1 MSILTLLE
9 LKDGK
14 IRSTSLSAV
23 SCARILAEKTGLK
36 YNLAIIGDAD
46 EKSLEDAAELGA
58 EKVFVA
64 RGEHLKEYTAENY
77 KIAVVNI
84 AEKSGAKYIIASGTA
99 FGKELMPR
107 VAAKLDAGMASEII
121 EVIDG
126 ETFKRLM
133 YAGNVIATVRIRG
146 EKKVLTVRS
155 VAFEKAGKTDGKSD
169 IEEVHITESFEG
181 KRFIK
186 VEETKSERPELTE
199 ASIVVSVGRGI
210 KDPENIKIVE
220 ELADVLGAA
229 IGASRAVV
237 DAGWLP
243 NDYQVGQ
250 TGKTVAPQLY
260 IAVGISGAIQHVAGM
275 KDSKVIVAINKDPEA
290 PIFQVADFG
299 LVADLF
305 QAVPELTQKLKKL
318 KEQSA

>member
-9 LKDGK
+9 IKDGQIK
-14 IRSTSLSAV
+14 KGSLSAV
-23 SCARILAEKTGLK
+23 TCARQIAEKTGLP
-36 YNLAIIGDAD
+36 YNIALVGNPSDQAID
-46 EKSLEDAAELGA
+46 EAAEFGA
-58 EKVFVA
+58 KTVYVVKVPN
-64 RGEHLKEYTAENY
+64 YTAENY
-77 KIAVVNI
+77 KIAVEQIVN
-84 AEKSGAKYIIASGTA
+84 ESSAKYFVALGSA
-99 FGKELMPR
+99 MGKDLAPR
-107 VAAKLDAGMASEII
+107 VAAKLGAGMGSEII

-133 YAGNVIATVRIRG
+133 YAGNIIATIKIKT
-146 EKKVLTVRS
+146 EKKVLTVRGT
-155 VAFEKAGKTDGKSD
+155 AFEKAQKSGGKSD
-169 IEEVHITESFEG
+169 VKSLQPAGTFDK
-181 KRFIK
+181 KRFVK
-186 VEETKSERPELTE
+186 LEETKSTRPELTE
-199 ASIVVSVGRGI
+199 AQVVVSVGRGV
-210 KDPENIKIVE
+210 KDPENIKIVDG
-220 ELADVLGAA
+220 LADILGAA

-290 PIFQVADFG
+290 PIFQVADIG

-305 QAVPELTQKLKKL
+305 QAVPELTEKLKKL

>member
-9 LKDGK
+9 IKDGQIK
-14 IRSTSLSAV
+14 KGSLSAV
-23 SCARILAEKTGLK
+23 TCARQIAEKTGLP
-36 YNLAIIGDAD
+36 YNIALVGNPSDQAID
-46 EKSLEDAAELGA
+46 EAAEFGA
-58 EKVFVA
+58 KTVYVVKVPN
-64 RGEHLKEYTAENY
+64 YTAENY
-77 KIAVVNI
+77 KIAVEQIVN
-84 AEKSGAKYIIASGTA
+84 ESSAKYFVALGSA
-99 FGKELMPR
+99 MGKDLAPR
-107 VAAKLDAGMASEII
+107 VAAKLGAGMGSEII
-121 EVIDG
+121 EVVDG

-133 YAGNVIATVRIRG
+133 YAGNIIATIKIKT
-146 EKKVLTVRS
+146 EKKVLTVRGT
-155 VAFEKAGKTDGKSD
+155 AFEKAQKSGGKSD
-169 IEEVHITESFEG
+169 VKSLQPAGTFDK
-181 KRFIK
+181 KRFVK
-186 VEETKSERPELTE
+186 LEETKSTRPELTE
-199 ASIVVSVGRGI
+199 AQVVVSVGRGI
-210 KDPENIKIVE
+210 KDPENIKIVDG
-220 ELADVLGAA
+220 LADILGAA

-290 PIFQVADFG
+290 PIFQVADIG

-305 QAVPELTQKLKKL
+305 QAVPELTEKLKKL

>member
-9 LKDGK
+9 IKDGQIK
-14 IRSTSLSAV
+14 KGSLSAV
-23 SCARILAEKTGLK
+23 TCARQIAEKTGLP
-36 YNLAIIGDAD
+36 YNIALVGNPSDQAID
-46 EKSLEDAAELGA
+46 EAAEFGA
-58 EKVFVA
+58 KTVYVVKVPN
-64 RGEHLKEYTAENY
+64 YTAENY
-77 KIAVVNI
+77 KIAVEQIVN
-84 AEKSGAKYIIASGTA
+84 ESSAKYFVALGSA
-99 FGKELMPR
+99 MGKDLAPR
-107 VAAKLDAGMASEII
+107 VAAKLGAGMGSEII
-121 EVIDG
+121 EVVDG

-133 YAGNVIATVRIRG
+133 YAGNIIATIKIKT
-146 EKKVLTVRS
+146 EKKVLTVRGT
-155 VAFEKAGKTDGKSD
+155 AFEKAQKSGGKSD
-169 IEEVHITESFEG
+169 VKSLQPAGTFDK
-181 KRFIK
+181 KRFVK
-186 VEETKSERPELTE
+186 LEETKSTRPELTE
-199 ASIVVSVGRGI
+199 AQVVVSVGRGV
-210 KDPENIKIVE
+210 KDPENIKIVDG
-220 ELADVLGAA
+220 LADILGAA

-290 PIFQVADFG
+290 PIFQVADIG

-305 QAVPELTQKLKKL
+305 QAVPELTEKLKKL

>member
-9 LKDGK
+9 IKDGQIK
-14 IRSTSLSAV
+14 KGSLSAV
-23 SCARILAEKTGLK
+23 TCARQIAEKTGLS
-36 YNLAIIGDAD
+36 YNIALVGSPSDQAID
-46 EKSLEDAAELGA
+46 EAAEFGA
-58 EKVFVA
+58 KTVYVAKVQN
-64 RGEHLKEYTAENY
+64 YTAENY
-77 KIAVVNI
+77 KIAIEQIVNES
-84 AEKSGAKYIIASGTA
+84 AAKYFVALGSA
-99 FGKELMPR
+99 MGKDLAPR
-107 VAAKLDAGMASEII
+107 VAAKLGAGMGSEIT

-133 YAGNVIATVRIRG
+133 YAGNIIATIKIKT
-146 EKKVLTVRS
+146 EKKVLTVRGT
-155 VAFEKAGKTDGKSD
+155 AFEKAGKSGGKS
-169 IEEVHITESFEG
+169 EVKSVQPSGTFDK
-181 KRFIK
+181 KRFVK
-186 VEETKSERPELTE
+186 LEETKSTRPELTE
-199 ASIVVSVGRGI
+199 AQVVVSVGRGV
-210 KDPENIKIVE
+210 KDPENIKIVDG
-220 ELADVLGAA
+220 LADILGAA

-290 PIFQVADFG
+290 PIFQVADIG

-305 QAVPELTQKLKKL
+305 QAVPELTEKLKKL

>member
-9 LKDGK
+9 IKDGQIK
-14 IRSTSLSAV
+14 KGSLSAV
-23 SCARILAEKTGLK
+23 TCARQIAEKTGLP
-36 YNLAIIGDAD
+36 YNIALVGNPSDQAID
-46 EKSLEDAAELGA
+46 EAAEFGA
-58 EKVFVA
+58 KTVYVVKVPN
-64 RGEHLKEYTAENY
+64 YTAENY
-77 KIAVVNI
+77 KIAVEQIVN
-84 AEKSGAKYIIASGTA
+84 ESSAKYFVALGSA
-99 FGKELMPR
+99 MGKDLAPR
-107 VAAKLDAGMASEII
+107 VAAKLGAGMGSEII

-133 YAGNVIATVRIRG
+133 YAGNIIATIKIKT
-146 EKKVLTVRS
+146 EKKVLTVRGT
-155 VAFEKAGKTDGKSD
+155 AFEKAQKSGGKSD
-169 IEEVHITESFEG
+169 VKSLQPAGTFDK
-181 KRFIK
+181 KRFVK
-186 VEETKSERPELTE
+186 LEETKSTRPELTE
-199 ASIVVSVGRGI
+199 AQVVVSVGRGI
-210 KDPENIKIVE
+210 KDPENIKIVDG
-220 ELADVLGAA
+220 LADILGAA

-290 PIFQVADFG
+290 PIFQVADIG

-305 QAVPELTQKLKKL
+305 QAVPELTEKLKKL

>member
-9 LKDGK
+9 IKDGQIK
-14 IRSTSLSAV
+14 KGSLSAIT
-23 SCARILAEKTGLK
+23 CARQIAEKTGLP
-36 YNLAIIGDAD
+36 YNIALIGNPSDQAID
-46 EKSLEDAAELGA
+46 EATEFGA
-58 EKVFVA
+58 KTVYVV
-64 RGEHLKEYTAENY
+64 KMPNYTAENY
-77 KIAVVNI
+77 KIAVEQIVN
-84 AEKSGAKYIIASGTA
+84 ESSAKYFVALGSA
-99 FGKELMPR
+99 MGKDLAPR
-107 VAAKLDAGMASEII
+107 VAAKLGAGMGSEII

-133 YAGNVIATVRIRG
+133 YAGNIIATIKIKT
-146 EKKVLTVRS
+146 EKKVLTVRGT
-155 VAFEKAGKTDGKSD
+155 AFEKAQKSGGKSD
-169 IEEVHITESFEG
+169 VKSLQPVGTFDK

-186 VEETKSERPELTE
+186 LEETKSTRPELTE
-199 ASIVVSVGRGI
+199 AQVVVSVGRGV
-210 KDPENIKIVE
+210 KDPENIKIVD

-290 PIFQVADFG
+290 PIFQVADIG

-305 QAVPELTQKLKKL
+305 QAVPELTEKLKKL